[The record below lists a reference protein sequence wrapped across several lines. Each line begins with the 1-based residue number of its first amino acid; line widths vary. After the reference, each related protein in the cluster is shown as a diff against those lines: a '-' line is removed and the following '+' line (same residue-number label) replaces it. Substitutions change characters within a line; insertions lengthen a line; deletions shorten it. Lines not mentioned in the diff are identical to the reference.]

1 MQRFTDLK
9 VWQRSHALTLD
20 LYRTTATFPDAERFG
35 LTSQIRRAA
44 TSVPANIA
52 EGSKRTTRK
61 DYARFLNVAEGSA
74 AELEYLMILAKD
86 LGLIAANRSDAL
98 CAEIQEIARML
109 FGLRKKVEPS
119 R

>member
-1 MQRFTDLK
+1 
-9 VWQRSHALTLD
+9 
-20 LYRTTATFPDAERFG
+20 
-35 LTSQIRRAA
+35 
-44 TSVPANIA
+44 
-52 EGSKRTTRK
+52 
-61 DYARFLNVAEGSA
+61 
-74 AELEYLMILAKD
+74 MILAKD